1 VNGRGVAPR
10 EMSDDAV
17 LAHWD
22 AWARR
27 GDADGGRR
35 VQAAS
40 RVAAWLRAKDTDAR
54 LDLSGLGLDSVP
66 AVWPSA
72 VRCLDLGDNQI
83 HEIPGTLPSR
93 LHTLLLGGNRLE
105 RLPDLPPGVR
115 TLHADRNRLSAID
128 TLPEGVRRLFVTRNA
143 LRTLKLP
150 KDLQVLH
157 ADDNV
162 LERLRVPRG
171 LVMLSVPRNRL
182 SALPEDV
189 SETLAF
195 IDAED
200 NDIHVLPQEAMS
212 RVSPRCEILLAGNPL
227 SSTTKA
233 QLAQT
238 MADARH
244 HGPWISFS

>member
-1 VNGRGVAPR
+1 MGSRNGSPSAGSSNLVGPLAPGAAASGSR
-10 EMSDDAV
+10 CVEER
-17 LAHWD
+17 LNR
-22 AWARR
+22 AWAEALYAPGSPNR
-27 GDADGGRR
+27 
-35 VQAAS
+35 
-40 RVAAWLRAKDTDAR
+40 LRNIVSSFDLMSSAR
-54 LDLSGLGLDSVP
+54 LSSPGIRFASKYP
-66 AVWPSA
+66 TSSSI
-72 VRCLDLGDNQI
+72 RCG
-83 HEIPGTLPSR
+83 
-93 LHTLLLGGNRLE
+93 LHTLLLCGNRLE

-115 TLHADRNRLSAID
+115 TLHADRNRLPAID